1 MNCPKSHLKA
11 TTSAV
16 HLGPLGVAT
25 FLMFGVALY
34 KTSVGGRVPWRGTEK
49 LDKKRAAKQEVPSG
63 IKGTS
68 RGGSIG
74 RGGREGSREER
85 EGTHCKLNLKAGQM
99 GAVMVARAPLFH
111 PS

>member
-68 RGGSIG
+68 RGGSGGEGEKVAG
-74 RGGREGSREER
+74 RREKVRIV
-85 EGTHCKLNLKAGQM
+85 N
-99 GAVMVARAPLFH
+99 
-111 PS
+111 